1 LHLRGAG
8 RTQTVL
14 VHKTNI
20 NYAGSAGIV
29 FIGCDDK
36 APLRGVTV
44 SDFTLKA
51 DRVAN
56 PALRTTAIRVLYGTS
71 DLVIRDMHG
80 EGITSNFIHVGGW
93 HMENIK
99 ILNNTGNEYYEQF
112 VEVSLQHSQGVLIAG
127 NTAVTTKG
135 HPALGPT
142 EPFAV
147 MLTPGHSGSASG
159 IIDKVWIVNNDF
171 SHKGIS
177 INEQGNSGGVQISE
191 DQASR
196 GYQFGFGRIYDL
208 AESILSATNFA
219 TKAEPSDYSYGVQ
232 VLCPQAHQA
241 I

>member
-1 LHLRGAG
+1 
-8 RTQTVL
+8 
-14 VHKTNI
+14 
-20 NYAGSAGIV
+20 
-29 FIGCDDK
+29 
-36 APLRGVTV
+36 
-44 SDFTLKA
+44 
-51 DRVAN
+51 
-56 PALRTTAIRVLYGTS
+56 
-71 DLVIRDMHG
+71 MHG